1 MDTPDQLSLSGIVE
15 GETGHPVM
23 LVHDINASLND
34 WEELIPLLVEAGFVA
49 HACDLFGHGQS
60 PYPLDPALYHAQL
73 HLTALRKWIDSF
85 NLTRAPI
92 LIGHGFGAYLCL
104 RYTIG
109 HPYRVFKLVLINPL
123 LSPEQIAPA
132 IRFLHR
138 HPRIEKF
145 AEQVVPVWTE
155 HQMLGIRKDYSPEL
169 TRRIIT
175 EARCAS
181 PNNFN
186 IMPGIAD
193 LTSSLYEVPTR
204 SLFLFG
210 REDSLLDM
218 TQIPDLIENRSEF
231 TCLPIPGLGHRPH
244 LEAPQ
249 ITNQLIVNFL
259 HGF

>member
-1 MDTPDQLSLSGIVE
+1 MEIPDPLSLSGIVE

-34 WEELIPLLVEAGFVA
+34 WEGLIPELVEAGFVA

-60 PYPLDPALYHAQL
+60 PYPTDPGRYHAQL

-109 HPYRVFKLVLINPL
+109 HPYRVFRLVLINPM
-123 LSPEQIAPA
+123 LSPDQLAPA
-132 IRFLHR
+132 AKFFHR
-138 HPRIEKF
+138 HPRIEHF
-145 AEQVVPVWTE
+145 AERLAPVWTE
-155 HQMLGIRKDYSPEL
+155 QHLLGIRKNYSPEL
-169 TRRIIT
+169 TERIIT
-175 EARCAS
+175 QARHAS
-181 PNNFN
+181 PFN
-186 IMPGIAD
+186 KGILPGIAD
-193 LTSSLYEVPTR
+193 LTASLYEVPTK

-210 REDSLLDM
+210 EEDPLLDM
-218 TQIPDLIENRSEF
+218 SQIPDLVEDRPEI
-231 TCLPIPGLGHRPH
+231 TCLPLPGLGHRPH

-249 ITNQLIVNFL
+249 ATNQLIVNFL